1 MNATWSLYRWATA
14 VLAGG
19 LLMGAGLVGLEA
31 GPRKEPSSLRY
42 QRTYEDA
49 MLEARLRGV
58 PIWFSRH
65 KDG

>member
-1 MNATWSLYRWATA
+1 MNASWNRRATA
-14 VLAGG
+14 VLAATV
-19 LLMGAGLVGLEA
+19 LTGAGLAGLEA
-31 GPRKEPSSLRY
+31 GPRKEPSPLRY

-58 PIWFSRH
+58 PIWFSLH